1 MFKNLA
7 IAFAISVL
15 MIGCGR
21 VNNLKSNAIEGDNV
35 ARERDV
41 LAEVKDKHINKYDNI
56 STAIIRLNSGD
67 KIEIVEANKAI
78 RDFLEINFGI
88 TANPGSYIINLQIN
102 NNYKFDLV
110 IFNIGDKFM
119 GIILNKP
126 VRKLNVLQ

>member
-35 ARERDV
+35 TIERDV

-88 TANPGSYIINLQIN
+88 TANPGNYIINLQVN
-102 NNYKFDLV
+102 SDYKFDLV